1 MPHLQAEQIARE
13 FADAALPPPDD
24 NVALFP
30 VCSAE
35 KVAEYCFVQTYLR
48 NHSET
53 LSASASVYRGK
64 RATLSIS
71 HFRCRDCVSVQ
82 TPVVSSIIG

>member
-13 FADAALPPPDD
+13 FADASLPKPDD

-30 VCSAE
+30 ECSAE
-35 KVAEYCFVQTYLR
+35 KVAEYCLVQTYLR

-53 LSASASVYRGK
+53 HSASVYRGK